1 MDLLQIKNLKD
12 YRERLS
18 KHATKHYSLRP
29 LSAITLIAVHHSA
42 TKTGSA
48 EAFARYHVSDLGWP
62 GIGYHFVIE
71 KDGTIKW
78 TNNLQT
84 ISYHVGNSN
93 KKAIGIC
100 LTGDFKE
107 EQPTAK
113 QWESLFNLLKNLLL
127 ELNLSYDQAWG
138 HSQFP
143 GYETKACPCIDMV
156 YVRQQLR
163 NKPSVLN
170 PKPLPDQVVLHNYRW
185 MRDILNRF
193 PHTNSGELKVL
204 NPTLPK
210 SVPASTPIKI
220 NGDPE
225 IVPEGLLP
233 VIRAIETKGYKV
245 FRDDKKEFNL
255 NIVGI
260 RNPDGTPNHFD
271 DQLVVFW
278 RFGNKWNFKKFKITT
293 DPGLA
298 YLNKPISQY
307 GTAILKEGQ
316 YRGAYRLGM
325 HQGKYK
331 ALVQAEPLTVI
342 RDFNRDDKLD
352 FSSGKEQ
359 TGFFGIN
366 IHRASPSGESTF
378 VNKWSA
384 GCQVFANSS
393 QFAEFIKLCENSLLS
408 HTNTFT
414 YTLLNGSDVG

>member
-12 YRERLS
+12 YRERLT
-18 KHATKHYSLRP
+18 KHATKHYSPRP

-42 TKTGSA
+42 TKSGSA
-48 EAFARYHVSDLGWP
+48 EAFARYHVGDLGWP

-71 KDGTIKW
+71 KDGIIKW
-78 TNNLQT
+78 ANNLQT

-93 KKAIGIC
+93 KKAVGIC

-107 EQPTAK
+107 EHPTAR

-127 ELNLSYDQAWG
+127 ELNLSYDQVWG

-143 GYETKACPCIDMV
+143 GYESKACPCIDMI
-156 YVRQQLR
+156 YVRQQLS
-163 NKPSVLN
+163 KPSIAN
-170 PKPLPDQVVLHNYRW
+170 PKPVPDQVVLNNHQW
-185 MRDILNRF
+185 MLDIINRF
-193 PHTNSGELKVL
+193 PHTNSGELKAL

-210 SVPASTPIKI
+210 SVPTSTPIKI
-220 NGDPE
+220 NGEPE
-225 IVPEGLLP
+225 NLPAGLLP
-233 VIRAIETKGYKV
+233 VIRAMEAKGHKV
-245 FRDDKKEFNL
+245 FRDDTKGFNL

-260 RNPDGTPNHFD
+260 RNPGGTPNRFD
-271 DQLVVFW
+271 DQIVVFW
-278 RFGNKWNFKKFKITT
+278 KFENKWNFKKFKATT

-298 YLNKPISQY
+298 YLNQPISQF

-316 YRGAYRLGM
+316 YSGAYRIGM

-331 ALVQAEPLTVI
+331 ALVQAAPLTVI
-342 RDFNRDDKLD
+342 RDFNRDNKLD
-352 FSSGKEQ
+352 YSSGKEQ

-366 IHRASPSGESTF
+366 IHRANASGESTF

-393 QFAEFIKLCENSLLS
+393 QFTEFIKLCENSIANWGNS
-408 HTNTFT
+408 FT
-414 YTLLNGSDVG
+414 YTLLNGRYLS